1 MDGSQRGTTEPIH
14 SDRNLG
20 LNLFGLPTRG
30 QGVRIQTEE
39 EDEAKISNIYIYA
52 VKLRECLPGN
62 VEGIQAT
69 RCTVGTTVCPIGRR
83 DVGVFVS
90 NAVSQVSG
98 MMQHPV
104 GAILD

>member
-1 MDGSQRGTTEPIH
+1 MDGSQRGTTQPIH

-52 VKLRECLPGN
+52 AILRVSAWECRGN
-62 VEGIQAT
+62 SGDQMH
-69 RCTVGTTVCPIGRR
+69 CR
-83 DVGVFVS
+83 DHSVS
-90 NAVSQVSG
+90 NRTEGCQRVC
-98 MMQHPV
+98 
-104 GAILD
+104 